1 MHYNV
6 IIQKKIRKTRRC
18 CAADKYDANGF
29 PGNGG
34 SEKSEVNGMATYYD
48 DTEYER
54 RGGGFWGK
62 FLAVFLGFLFGI
74 ICTLGGLAGLGYV
87 LYAKI
92 KIAEGFKAV
101 NKITGSDID
110 YSEYI
115 TEEYAQKTIAELM
128 KDLGALSSDFQNQ
141 TASLSSLEK
150 FSPKVRE
157 TAESIVKKISEYG
170 VAVDTDVL
178 MTTPLS
184 GMSEFLTDTLNTVE
198 VGKVLDKSGIL
209 VESNDSYEILML
221 LCYGEKGVDYAVD
234 GEGRPV
240 KDDKGNVTMLGS
252 AAPTTVGDLTKDTNK
267 VLDKMTLSAV
277 MNATNS
283 LDNSDPMIRALL
295 YGAEGEN
302 YTYDEEKKEV
312 TMLPLRYKY
321 DEENNSITDADGKTY
336 AYDET
341 GKKWLAEDGGYIL
354 SLSAQPTVKAAAA
367 DEETVSY
374 TYAVYT
380 KEGTLVCSLAAA
392 GTPDTYHAFDKQN
405 NLLKHQPLSVGDL
418 MGGDLTG
425 ILNDIRLG
433 DALKVTAA
441 SDAILIALAYGSEGT
456 DYIIED
462 GKIKPLTPPTT
473 IGSLTDGQTS
483 EIFDKIELGA
493 VMKVDPSDD
502 VMCALAY
509 GTKNKHYK
517 VVEETVGE
525 ETVKAIEMLPIVYTL
540 KDGVLFDD
548 EGNETASELLAG
560 GVYKVTIAE
569 GEGETATETIYYAK
583 PDAAGAADYFL
594 YETETCAGDK
604 ILYKKTTL
612 NDLMNGDASSLID
625 NVELGTLM
633 GLDGSSDKM
642 LLSLAYGSEGVDYEI
657 DASTNAIVRLEGGKA
672 PTTVKDLRNDET
684 ASGLLKGLKLGDVLG
699 ISPLDQFDDAKKDP
713 DPMMLAL
720 AYGEEGTDYVIEEK
734 DGEKVIVWLGD
745 SGPRTIGDLTAG
757 DSEIFDTITLAS
769 VMNLTPASDPIM
781 ISLAFGKDTHYTIV
795 EEEFVMLPQKYT
807 LKEGVL
813 YDDNGEAVTAEATGV
828 EGVYKV
834 TFVKG
839 TGETQKTEIYYAKAD
854 SAGDAE
860 YYLYTDET
868 CAGEK
873 VLYKKTSIG
882 DLKGDN
888 ASDIIK
894 DIQLATVLD
903 LTPSSDSIL
912 IALAYGNEGEDFE
925 YILDGE
931 GNKTGFRMLGDAKP
945 RTIRELQKGDLINEV
960 RLGDALGVSPLDEKP
975 DAIMVA
981 LAYGNA
987 GQHYEIKDGKIV
999 WLTDPEGKPYAPRT
1013 IADLKNGSGI
1023 IDDIYLSTVLNVTAG
1038 SDKIMRALAYGN
1050 EGEDYIIRDG
1060 AIVMLNDAK
1069 PRTIKQL
1076 KDSNLVNEIRLSA
1089 ILQTKPEDK
1098 ITMYL
1103 LYGVEGTHYKMENGE
1118 VVMLGDY
1125 TPRTIGD
1132 LSGDNSP
1139 VSTITK
1145 DLTIG
1150 DLVGTAG
1157 DSKLLAKISDW
1168 KIAQLS
1174 DQSQINTI
1182 KLGEVIDIKD
1192 TDPALLKNLAET
1204 SIGELNTRINTMTL
1218 AEILGEEQVNGST
1231 FLKHLDTSTINSLA
1245 ADLDKLT
1252 IQQVFEDKIYKKDAD
1267 GNYVLGEDGSKVL
1280 TGTWKYLLVKDG
1292 KEQECQIK
1300 EIDSL
1305 VSNMTA
1311 NMQSATLN
1319 DLSDD
1324 KILTLDEAFRR
1335 KNIKYDFGPLE
1346 KIEPYF
1352 NAQGQEKTTIGEL
1365 TITELVDYVGKL
1377 LDKVGA

>member
-1 MHYNV
+1 
-6 IIQKKIRKTRRC
+6 
-18 CAADKYDANGF
+18 
-29 PGNGG
+29 
-34 SEKSEVNGMATYYD
+34 
-48 DTEYER
+48 
-54 RGGGFWGK
+54 
-62 FLAVFLGFLFGI
+62 
-74 ICTLGGLAGLGYV
+74 
-87 LYAKI
+87 
-92 KIAEGFKAV
+92 
-101 NKITGSDID
+101 
-110 YSEYI
+110 
-115 TEEYAQKTIAELM
+115 
-128 KDLGALSSDFQNQ
+128 
-141 TASLSSLEK
+141 
-150 FSPKVRE
+150 
-157 TAESIVKKISEYG
+157 
-170 VAVDTDVL
+170 
-178 MTTPLS
+178 
-184 GMSEFLTDTLNTVE
+184 
-198 VGKVLDKSGIL
+198 
-209 VESNDSYEILML
+209 
-221 LCYGEKGVDYAVD
+221 
-234 GEGRPV
+234 
-240 KDDKGNVTMLGS
+240 
-252 AAPTTVGDLTKDTNK
+252 
-267 VLDKMTLSAV
+267 
-277 MNATNS
+277 
-283 LDNSDPMIRALL
+283 
-295 YGAEGEN
+295 
-302 YTYDEEKKEV
+302 
-312 TMLPLRYKY
+312 
-321 DEENNSITDADGKTY
+321 
-336 AYDET
+336 
-341 GKKWLAEDGGYIL
+341 
-354 SLSAQPTVKAAAA
+354 
-367 DEETVSY
+367 
-374 TYAVYT
+374 
-380 KEGTLVCSLAAA
+380 
-392 GTPDTYHAFDKQN
+392 
-405 NLLKHQPLSVGDL
+405 
-418 MGGDLTG
+418 
-425 ILNDIRLG
+425 
-433 DALKVTAA
+433 
-441 SDAILIALAYGSEGT
+441 
-456 DYIIED
+456 
-462 GKIKPLTPPTT
+462 
-473 IGSLTDGQTS
+473 
-483 EIFDKIELGA
+483 
-493 VMKVDPSDD
+493 
-502 VMCALAY
+502 
-509 GTKNKHYK
+509 
-517 VVEETVGE
+517 
-525 ETVKAIEMLPIVYTL
+525 MLPIVYTL

-548 EGNETASELLAG
+548 EGNETVSELLAG

-684 ASGLLKGLKLGDVLG
+684 ASGLLKGLK
-699 ISPLDQFDDAKKDP
+699 
-713 DPMMLAL
+713 
-720 AYGEEGTDYVIEEK
+720 
-734 DGEKVIVWLGD
+734 
-745 SGPRTIGDLTAG
+745 
-757 DSEIFDTITLAS
+757 
-769 VMNLTPASDPIM
+769 
-781 ISLAFGKDTHYTIV
+781 
-795 EEEFVMLPQKYT
+795 
-807 LKEGVL
+807 
-813 YDDNGEAVTAEATGV
+813 
-828 EGVYKV
+828 
-834 TFVKG
+834 
-839 TGETQKTEIYYAKAD
+839 
-854 SAGDAE
+854 
-860 YYLYTDET
+860 
-868 CAGEK
+868 
-873 VLYKKTSIG
+873 
-882 DLKGDN
+882 
-888 ASDIIK
+888 
-894 DIQLATVLD
+894 
-903 LTPSSDSIL
+903 
-912 IALAYGNEGEDFE
+912 
-925 YILDGE
+925 
-931 GNKTGFRMLGDAKP
+931 LGDAKP

-1168 KIAQLS
+1168 KIEDLS
-1174 DQSQINTI
+1174 KQSNIDTI

-1324 KILTLDEAFRR
+1324 KILTLEEAFRG
-1335 KNIKYDFGPLE
+1335 KKIKYDFGVLG
-1346 KIEPYF
+1346 KIEPYP
-1352 NAQGQEKTTIGEL
+1352 NAQNGEKTTIGEL
-1365 TITELVDYVGKL
+1365 TITQLVDYVGKV
-1377 LDKVGA
+1377 LDIVGSLGA

>member
-157 TAESIVKKISEYG
+157 TAESIVKKIAEYG

-295 YGAEGEN
+295 YGAEGES

-321 DEENNSITDADGKTY
+321 DGENNSITDADGKTY

-392 GTPDTYHAFDKQN
+392 ETPDTYHAFDKQN

-757 DSEIFDTITLAS
+757 DSAIFDTITLAS

-912 IALAYGNEGEDFE
+912 IALAYGNEGED
-925 YILDGE
+925 
-931 GNKTGFRMLGDAKP
+931 
-945 RTIRELQKGDLINEV
+945 
-960 RLGDALGVSPLDEKP
+960 
-975 DAIMVA
+975 
-981 LAYGNA
+981 
-987 GQHYEIKDGKIV
+987 
-999 WLTDPEGKPYAPRT
+999 
-1013 IADLKNGSGI
+1013 
-1023 IDDIYLSTVLNVTAG
+1023 
-1038 SDKIMRALAYGN
+1038 
-1050 EGEDYIIRDG
+1050 YIIRDG

-1150 DLVGTAG
+1150 DLVGATG
-1157 DSKLLAKISDW
+1157 DSKLIKRISDW
-1168 KIAQLS
+1168 KIEDLS
-1174 DQSQINTI
+1174 KQSNIDTI

-1231 FLKHLDTSTINSLA
+1231 FLKHLNTSTINSLA

-1252 IQQVFEDKIYKKDAD
+1252 IQQVFEDKIYEKDAD

-1280 TGTWKYLLVKDG
+1280 TGTWKYLLIKDG

-1324 KILTLDEAFRR
+1324 KILTLDEAFRG

>member
-6 IIQKKIRKTRRC
+6 IIQKKIRKTRRF

-321 DEENNSITDADGKTY
+321 DGETNSITDADGKTY

-380 KEGTLVCSLAAA
+380 KEGTLICSLAAA
-392 GTPDTYHAFDKQN
+392 ETPDTYHAFDKQN

-473 IGSLTDGQTS
+473 IGSLSDGKTS

-525 ETVKAIEMLPIVYTL
+525 ETVKTIEMLPIVYTL

-548 EGNETASELLAG
+548 EGNETVSELLAG

-757 DSEIFDTITLAS
+757 DSAIFDTITLAS

-925 YILDGE
+925 YVLDGE
-931 GNKTGFRMLGDAKP
+931 GNKTGFRMLG
-945 RTIRELQKGDLINEV
+945 
-960 RLGDALGVSPLDEKP
+960 
-975 DAIMVA
+975 
-981 LAYGNA
+981 
-987 GQHYEIKDGKIV
+987 
-999 WLTDPEGKPYAPRT
+999 
-1013 IADLKNGSGI
+1013 
-1023 IDDIYLSTVLNVTAG
+1023 
-1038 SDKIMRALAYGN
+1038 
-1050 EGEDYIIRDG
+1050 
-1060 AIVMLNDAK
+1060 DAK

>member
-6 IIQKKIRKTRRC
+6 IIQKKIRKTRRF

-62 FLAVFLGFLFGI
+62 FLAVFLVFLFGI

-110 YSEYI
+110 YTEYI

-295 YGAEGEN
+295 YGAEGES

-392 GTPDTYHAFDKQN
+392 ETPDTYHAFDKQN

-525 ETVKAIEMLPIVYTL
+525 ETVKTIEMLPIVYTL

-757 DSEIFDTITLAS
+757 DSAIFDTITLAS

-839 TGETQKTEIYYAKAD
+839 TDETQKTEIYYAKAD

-931 GNKTGFRMLGDAKP
+931 GNKTGFRMLG
-945 RTIRELQKGDLINEV
+945 
-960 RLGDALGVSPLDEKP
+960 
-975 DAIMVA
+975 
-981 LAYGNA
+981 
-987 GQHYEIKDGKIV
+987 
-999 WLTDPEGKPYAPRT
+999 
-1013 IADLKNGSGI
+1013 
-1023 IDDIYLSTVLNVTAG
+1023 
-1038 SDKIMRALAYGN
+1038 
-1050 EGEDYIIRDG
+1050 
-1060 AIVMLNDAK
+1060 DAK

>member
-6 IIQKKIRKTRRC
+6 IIQKKIRKTRRF

-110 YSEYI
+110 YTEYI

-240 KDDKGNVTMLGS
+240 KYDKGNVTMLGS

-295 YGAEGEN
+295 YGAEGES

-312 TMLPLRYKY
+312 TMLPLQYKY
-321 DEENNSITDADGKTY
+321 DGENNSITDADGKTY

-392 GTPDTYHAFDKQN
+392 ETPDTYHAFDKQN

-525 ETVKAIEMLPIVYTL
+525 ETVKTIEMLPIVYTL

-757 DSEIFDTITLAS
+757 DSAIFDTITLAS

-912 IALAYGNEGEDFE
+912 I
-925 YILDGE
+925 
-931 GNKTGFRMLGDAKP
+931 
-945 RTIRELQKGDLINEV
+945 
-960 RLGDALGVSPLDEKP
+960 
-975 DAIMVA
+975 
-981 LAYGNA
+981 
-987 GQHYEIKDGKIV
+987 
-999 WLTDPEGKPYAPRT
+999 
-1013 IADLKNGSGI
+1013 
-1023 IDDIYLSTVLNVTAG
+1023 
-1038 SDKIMRALAYGN
+1038 ALAYGN

-1324 KILTLDEAFRR
+1324 KILTLEEAFRR
-1335 KNIKYDFGPLE
+1335 KKIKYDFGPLE
-1346 KIEPYF
+1346 KIEPYL

>member
-6 IIQKKIRKTRRC
+6 IIQKKIRKTRRF

-101 NKITGSDID
+101 NKITGSDIN
-110 YSEYI
+110 YTEYI

-295 YGAEGEN
+295 YGAEGES

-392 GTPDTYHAFDKQN
+392 ETPDTYHAFDKQN

-525 ETVKAIEMLPIVYTL
+525 ETVKTIEMLPIVYTL

-757 DSEIFDTITLAS
+757 DSAIFDTITLAS

-839 TGETQKTEIYYAKAD
+839 TDETQKTEIYYAKAD

-931 GNKTGFRMLGDAKP
+931 GNKTGFRMLG
-945 RTIRELQKGDLINEV
+945 
-960 RLGDALGVSPLDEKP
+960 
-975 DAIMVA
+975 
-981 LAYGNA
+981 
-987 GQHYEIKDGKIV
+987 
-999 WLTDPEGKPYAPRT
+999 
-1013 IADLKNGSGI
+1013 
-1023 IDDIYLSTVLNVTAG
+1023 
-1038 SDKIMRALAYGN
+1038 
-1050 EGEDYIIRDG
+1050 
-1060 AIVMLNDAK
+1060 DAK

>member
-6 IIQKKIRKTRRC
+6 IIQKKIRKTRRF

-110 YSEYI
+110 YTEYI

-295 YGAEGEN
+295 YGAEGES

-392 GTPDTYHAFDKQN
+392 ETPDTYHAFDKQN

-525 ETVKAIEMLPIVYTL
+525 ETVKTIEMLPIVYTL

-757 DSEIFDTITLAS
+757 DSAIFDTITLAS

-925 YILDGE
+925 YVLDGE
-931 GNKTGFRMLGDAKP
+931 GNKTGFRMLG
-945 RTIRELQKGDLINEV
+945 
-960 RLGDALGVSPLDEKP
+960 
-975 DAIMVA
+975 
-981 LAYGNA
+981 
-987 GQHYEIKDGKIV
+987 
-999 WLTDPEGKPYAPRT
+999 
-1013 IADLKNGSGI
+1013 
-1023 IDDIYLSTVLNVTAG
+1023 
-1038 SDKIMRALAYGN
+1038 
-1050 EGEDYIIRDG
+1050 
-1060 AIVMLNDAK
+1060 DAK

>member
-6 IIQKKIRKTRRC
+6 IIQKKIRKTRRF

-110 YSEYI
+110 YTEYI

-295 YGAEGEN
+295 YGAEGES

-392 GTPDTYHAFDKQN
+392 ETPDTYHAFDKQN

-525 ETVKAIEMLPIVYTL
+525 ETVKTIEMLPIVYTL

-757 DSEIFDTITLAS
+757 DSAIFDTITLAS

-839 TGETQKTEIYYAKAD
+839 TDETQKTEIYYAKAD

-931 GNKTGFRMLGDAKP
+931 GNKTGFRMLG
-945 RTIRELQKGDLINEV
+945 
-960 RLGDALGVSPLDEKP
+960 
-975 DAIMVA
+975 
-981 LAYGNA
+981 
-987 GQHYEIKDGKIV
+987 
-999 WLTDPEGKPYAPRT
+999 
-1013 IADLKNGSGI
+1013 
-1023 IDDIYLSTVLNVTAG
+1023 
-1038 SDKIMRALAYGN
+1038 
-1050 EGEDYIIRDG
+1050 
-1060 AIVMLNDAK
+1060 DAK

>member
-6 IIQKKIRKTRRC
+6 IIQKKIRKTRRF

-110 YSEYI
+110 YTEYI

-295 YGAEGEN
+295 YGAEGES

-392 GTPDTYHAFDKQN
+392 ETPDTYHAFDKQN

-525 ETVKAIEMLPIVYTL
+525 ETVKTIEMLPIVYTL

-548 EGNETASELLAG
+548 EGNETVSELLAG

-757 DSEIFDTITLAS
+757 DSAIFDTITLAS

-925 YILDGE
+925 YVLDGE
-931 GNKTGFRMLGDAKP
+931 GNKTGFRMLG
-945 RTIRELQKGDLINEV
+945 
-960 RLGDALGVSPLDEKP
+960 
-975 DAIMVA
+975 
-981 LAYGNA
+981 
-987 GQHYEIKDGKIV
+987 
-999 WLTDPEGKPYAPRT
+999 
-1013 IADLKNGSGI
+1013 
-1023 IDDIYLSTVLNVTAG
+1023 
-1038 SDKIMRALAYGN
+1038 
-1050 EGEDYIIRDG
+1050 
-1060 AIVMLNDAK
+1060 DAK

-1125 TPRTIGD
+1125 PPRTIGD

>member
-6 IIQKKIRKTRRC
+6 IIQKKIRKTRRF

-92 KIAEGFKAV
+92 KIAEGFKVV

-321 DEENNSITDADGKTY
+321 DGETNSITDADGKTY

-367 DEETVSY
+367 E
-374 TYAVYT
+374 
-380 KEGTLVCSLAAA
+380 
-392 GTPDTYHAFDKQN
+392 TPDTYHAFDKQN

-473 IGSLTDGQTS
+473 IGSLSDGKTS

-525 ETVKAIEMLPIVYTL
+525 ETVKTIEMLPIVYTL

-548 EGNETASELLAG
+548 EGNETVSELLAG

-757 DSEIFDTITLAS
+757 DSAIFDTITLAS

-925 YILDGE
+925 YVLDGE
-931 GNKTGFRMLGDAKP
+931 GNKTGFRMLG
-945 RTIRELQKGDLINEV
+945 
-960 RLGDALGVSPLDEKP
+960 
-975 DAIMVA
+975 
-981 LAYGNA
+981 
-987 GQHYEIKDGKIV
+987 
-999 WLTDPEGKPYAPRT
+999 
-1013 IADLKNGSGI
+1013 
-1023 IDDIYLSTVLNVTAG
+1023 
-1038 SDKIMRALAYGN
+1038 
-1050 EGEDYIIRDG
+1050 
-1060 AIVMLNDAK
+1060 DAK

-1125 TPRTIGD
+1125 PPRTIGD

>member
-1 MHYNV
+1 M
-6 IIQKKIRKTRRC
+6 
-18 CAADKYDANGF
+18 
-29 PGNGG
+29 
-34 SEKSEVNGMATYYD
+34 
-48 DTEYER
+48 
-54 RGGGFWGK
+54 
-62 FLAVFLGFLFGI
+62 FGI

-92 KIAEGFKAV
+92 KIAEGFKVV

-321 DEENNSITDADGKTY
+321 DGETNSITDADGKTY

-380 KEGTLVCSLAAA
+380 KEGTLICSLAAA
-392 GTPDTYHAFDKQN
+392 ETPDTYHAFDKQN

-525 ETVKAIEMLPIVYTL
+525 ETVKTIEMLPIVYTL

-548 EGNETASELLAG
+548 EGNETVSELLAG

-757 DSEIFDTITLAS
+757 DSAIFDTITLAS

-839 TGETQKTEIYYAKAD
+839 TDETQKTEIYYAKAD

-925 YILDGE
+925 YVLDGE
-931 GNKTGFRMLGDAKP
+931 GNKTGFRMLG
-945 RTIRELQKGDLINEV
+945 
-960 RLGDALGVSPLDEKP
+960 
-975 DAIMVA
+975 
-981 LAYGNA
+981 
-987 GQHYEIKDGKIV
+987 
-999 WLTDPEGKPYAPRT
+999 
-1013 IADLKNGSGI
+1013 
-1023 IDDIYLSTVLNVTAG
+1023 
-1038 SDKIMRALAYGN
+1038 
-1050 EGEDYIIRDG
+1050 
-1060 AIVMLNDAK
+1060 DAK

>member
-6 IIQKKIRKTRRC
+6 IIQKKIRKTRRF

-92 KIAEGFKAV
+92 KIAEGFKVV

-295 YGAEGEN
+295 YGAEGES

-392 GTPDTYHAFDKQN
+392 ETPDTYHAFDKQN

-525 ETVKAIEMLPIVYTL
+525 ETVKTIEMLPIVYTL

-548 EGNETASELLAG
+548 EGNETVSELLAG

-569 GEGETATETIYYAK
+569 GEGETATETIYYAN

-757 DSEIFDTITLAS
+757 DSAIFDTITLAS

-925 YILDGE
+925 YVLDGE
-931 GNKTGFRMLGDAKP
+931 GNKTGFRMLG
-945 RTIRELQKGDLINEV
+945 
-960 RLGDALGVSPLDEKP
+960 
-975 DAIMVA
+975 
-981 LAYGNA
+981 
-987 GQHYEIKDGKIV
+987 
-999 WLTDPEGKPYAPRT
+999 
-1013 IADLKNGSGI
+1013 
-1023 IDDIYLSTVLNVTAG
+1023 
-1038 SDKIMRALAYGN
+1038 
-1050 EGEDYIIRDG
+1050 
-1060 AIVMLNDAK
+1060 DAK

-1125 TPRTIGD
+1125 PPRTIGD

>member
-1 MHYNV
+1 M
-6 IIQKKIRKTRRC
+6 
-18 CAADKYDANGF
+18 
-29 PGNGG
+29 
-34 SEKSEVNGMATYYD
+34 
-48 DTEYER
+48 
-54 RGGGFWGK
+54 
-62 FLAVFLGFLFGI
+62 FGI

-92 KIAEGFKAV
+92 KIAEGFKVV

-321 DEENNSITDADGKTY
+321 DGETNSITDADGKTY

-380 KEGTLVCSLAAA
+380 KEGTLICSLAAA
-392 GTPDTYHAFDKQN
+392 ETPDTYHAFDKQN

-473 IGSLTDGQTS
+473 IGSLSDGKTS

-525 ETVKAIEMLPIVYTL
+525 ETVKTIEMLPIVYTL

-548 EGNETASELLAG
+548 EGNETVSELLAG

-757 DSEIFDTITLAS
+757 DSAIFDTITLAS

-839 TGETQKTEIYYAKAD
+839 TDETQKTEIYYAKAD

-925 YILDGE
+925 YVLDGE
-931 GNKTGFRMLGDAKP
+931 GNKTGFRMLG
-945 RTIRELQKGDLINEV
+945 
-960 RLGDALGVSPLDEKP
+960 
-975 DAIMVA
+975 
-981 LAYGNA
+981 
-987 GQHYEIKDGKIV
+987 
-999 WLTDPEGKPYAPRT
+999 
-1013 IADLKNGSGI
+1013 
-1023 IDDIYLSTVLNVTAG
+1023 
-1038 SDKIMRALAYGN
+1038 
-1050 EGEDYIIRDG
+1050 
-1060 AIVMLNDAK
+1060 DAK

-1125 TPRTIGD
+1125 PPPRTIGD

>member
-6 IIQKKIRKTRRC
+6 IIQKKIRKTRRF

-110 YSEYI
+110 YTEYI

-295 YGAEGEN
+295 YGAEGES

-392 GTPDTYHAFDKQN
+392 ETPDTYHAFDKQN

-525 ETVKAIEMLPIVYTL
+525 ETVKTIEMLPIVYTL

-548 EGNETASELLAG
+548 EGNETVSELLAG

-657 DASTNAIVRLEGGKA
+657 DASTNAIVCLEGGKA

-757 DSEIFDTITLAS
+757 DSAIFDTITLAS

-925 YILDGE
+925 YVLDGE
-931 GNKTGFRMLGDAKP
+931 GNKTGFRMLG
-945 RTIRELQKGDLINEV
+945 
-960 RLGDALGVSPLDEKP
+960 
-975 DAIMVA
+975 
-981 LAYGNA
+981 
-987 GQHYEIKDGKIV
+987 
-999 WLTDPEGKPYAPRT
+999 
-1013 IADLKNGSGI
+1013 
-1023 IDDIYLSTVLNVTAG
+1023 
-1038 SDKIMRALAYGN
+1038 
-1050 EGEDYIIRDG
+1050 
-1060 AIVMLNDAK
+1060 DAK

-1125 TPRTIGD
+1125 PPRTIGD

>member
-1 MHYNV
+1 M
-6 IIQKKIRKTRRC
+6 
-18 CAADKYDANGF
+18 
-29 PGNGG
+29 
-34 SEKSEVNGMATYYD
+34 
-48 DTEYER
+48 
-54 RGGGFWGK
+54 GK

-110 YSEYI
+110 YTEYI

-295 YGAEGEN
+295 YGAEGES

-392 GTPDTYHAFDKQN
+392 ETPDTYHAFDKQN

-525 ETVKAIEMLPIVYTL
+525 ETVKTIEMLPIVYTL

-548 EGNETASELLAG
+548 EGNETVSELLAG

-757 DSEIFDTITLAS
+757 DSAIFDTITLAS

-925 YILDGE
+925 YVLDGE
-931 GNKTGFRMLGDAKP
+931 GNKTGFRMLG
-945 RTIRELQKGDLINEV
+945 
-960 RLGDALGVSPLDEKP
+960 
-975 DAIMVA
+975 
-981 LAYGNA
+981 
-987 GQHYEIKDGKIV
+987 
-999 WLTDPEGKPYAPRT
+999 
-1013 IADLKNGSGI
+1013 
-1023 IDDIYLSTVLNVTAG
+1023 
-1038 SDKIMRALAYGN
+1038 
-1050 EGEDYIIRDG
+1050 
-1060 AIVMLNDAK
+1060 DAK

-1125 TPRTIGD
+1125 PPRTIGD

>member
-6 IIQKKIRKTRRC
+6 IIQKKIRKTRRF

-110 YSEYI
+110 YTEYI

-150 FSPKVRE
+150 FFPKVRE

-295 YGAEGEN
+295 YGAEGES

-392 GTPDTYHAFDKQN
+392 ETPDTYHAFDKQN

-525 ETVKAIEMLPIVYTL
+525 ETVKTIEMLPIVYTL

-548 EGNETASELLAG
+548 EGNETVSELLAG

-757 DSEIFDTITLAS
+757 DSAIFDTITLAS

-925 YILDGE
+925 YVLDGE
-931 GNKTGFRMLGDAKP
+931 GNKTGFRMLG
-945 RTIRELQKGDLINEV
+945 
-960 RLGDALGVSPLDEKP
+960 
-975 DAIMVA
+975 
-981 LAYGNA
+981 
-987 GQHYEIKDGKIV
+987 
-999 WLTDPEGKPYAPRT
+999 
-1013 IADLKNGSGI
+1013 
-1023 IDDIYLSTVLNVTAG
+1023 
-1038 SDKIMRALAYGN
+1038 
-1050 EGEDYIIRDG
+1050 
-1060 AIVMLNDAK
+1060 DAK

-1125 TPRTIGD
+1125 PPRTIGD

>member
-110 YSEYI
+110 YTEYI

-295 YGAEGEN
+295 YGAEGES

-392 GTPDTYHAFDKQN
+392 ETPDTYHAFDKQN

-525 ETVKAIEMLPIVYTL
+525 ETVKTIEMLPIVYTL

-594 YETETCAGDK
+594 YETETCAEDK

-757 DSEIFDTITLAS
+757 DSAIFDTITLAS

-839 TGETQKTEIYYAKAD
+839 TDETQKTEIYYAKAD

-931 GNKTGFRMLGDAKP
+931 GNKTGFRMLG
-945 RTIRELQKGDLINEV
+945 
-960 RLGDALGVSPLDEKP
+960 
-975 DAIMVA
+975 
-981 LAYGNA
+981 
-987 GQHYEIKDGKIV
+987 
-999 WLTDPEGKPYAPRT
+999 
-1013 IADLKNGSGI
+1013 
-1023 IDDIYLSTVLNVTAG
+1023 
-1038 SDKIMRALAYGN
+1038 
-1050 EGEDYIIRDG
+1050 
-1060 AIVMLNDAK
+1060 DAK

>member
-6 IIQKKIRKTRRC
+6 IIQKKIRKTRRF

-110 YSEYI
+110 YTEYI

-184 GMSEFLTDTLNTVE
+184 GILTDTLNTVE

-295 YGAEGEN
+295 YGAEGES

-392 GTPDTYHAFDKQN
+392 ETPDTYHAFDKQN

-525 ETVKAIEMLPIVYTL
+525 ETVKTIEMLPIVYTL

-548 EGNETASELLAG
+548 EGNETVSELLAG

-757 DSEIFDTITLAS
+757 DSAIFDTITLAS

-925 YILDGE
+925 YVLDGE
-931 GNKTGFRMLGDAKP
+931 GNKTGFRMLG
-945 RTIRELQKGDLINEV
+945 
-960 RLGDALGVSPLDEKP
+960 
-975 DAIMVA
+975 
-981 LAYGNA
+981 
-987 GQHYEIKDGKIV
+987 
-999 WLTDPEGKPYAPRT
+999 
-1013 IADLKNGSGI
+1013 
-1023 IDDIYLSTVLNVTAG
+1023 
-1038 SDKIMRALAYGN
+1038 
-1050 EGEDYIIRDG
+1050 
-1060 AIVMLNDAK
+1060 DAK

-1125 TPRTIGD
+1125 PPRTIGD

>member
-6 IIQKKIRKTRRC
+6 IIQKKIRKTRRF

-110 YSEYI
+110 YTEYI

-150 FSPKVRE
+150 FPPKVRE

-295 YGAEGEN
+295 YGAEGES

-392 GTPDTYHAFDKQN
+392 ETPDTYHAFDKQN

-525 ETVKAIEMLPIVYTL
+525 ETVKTIEMLPIVYTL

-548 EGNETASELLAG
+548 EGNETVSELLAG

-757 DSEIFDTITLAS
+757 DSAIFDTITLAS

-925 YILDGE
+925 YVLDGE
-931 GNKTGFRMLGDAKP
+931 GNKTGFRMLG
-945 RTIRELQKGDLINEV
+945 
-960 RLGDALGVSPLDEKP
+960 
-975 DAIMVA
+975 
-981 LAYGNA
+981 
-987 GQHYEIKDGKIV
+987 
-999 WLTDPEGKPYAPRT
+999 
-1013 IADLKNGSGI
+1013 
-1023 IDDIYLSTVLNVTAG
+1023 
-1038 SDKIMRALAYGN
+1038 
-1050 EGEDYIIRDG
+1050 
-1060 AIVMLNDAK
+1060 DAK

-1125 TPRTIGD
+1125 PPRTIGD

>member
-6 IIQKKIRKTRRC
+6 IIQKKIRKTRRF

-110 YSEYI
+110 YTEYI

-295 YGAEGEN
+295 YGAEGES

-392 GTPDTYHAFDKQN
+392 ETPDTYHAFDKQN

-525 ETVKAIEMLPIVYTL
+525 ETVKTIEMLPIVYTL

-548 EGNETASELLAG
+548 EGNETVSELLAG

-757 DSEIFDTITLAS
+757 DSAIFDTITLAS

-925 YILDGE
+925 YVLDGE
-931 GNKTGFRMLGDAKP
+931 GNKTGFRMLG
-945 RTIRELQKGDLINEV
+945 
-960 RLGDALGVSPLDEKP
+960 
-975 DAIMVA
+975 
-981 LAYGNA
+981 
-987 GQHYEIKDGKIV
+987 
-999 WLTDPEGKPYAPRT
+999 
-1013 IADLKNGSGI
+1013 
-1023 IDDIYLSTVLNVTAG
+1023 
-1038 SDKIMRALAYGN
+1038 
-1050 EGEDYIIRDG
+1050 
-1060 AIVMLNDAK
+1060 DAK

-1125 TPRTIGD
+1125 PPRTIGD

-1346 KIEPYF
+1346 KIEHYF
-1352 NAQGQEKTTIGEL
+1352 NAQGKEKTTIGEL

>member
-1 MHYNV
+1 
-6 IIQKKIRKTRRC
+6 
-18 CAADKYDANGF
+18 
-29 PGNGG
+29 
-34 SEKSEVNGMATYYD
+34 MATYYD

-110 YSEYI
+110 YTEYI

-295 YGAEGEN
+295 YGAEGES

-321 DEENNSITDADGKTY
+321 DEENNSLTDADGKTY

-392 GTPDTYHAFDKQN
+392 ETPDTYHAFDKQN

-441 SDAILIALAYGSEGT
+441 SDTILIALAYGSEGT

-525 ETVKAIEMLPIVYTL
+525 ETVKTIEMLPIVYTL

-548 EGNETASELLAG
+548 EGNETVSELLAG

-757 DSEIFDTITLAS
+757 DSAIFDTITLAS

-925 YILDGE
+925 YVLDGE
-931 GNKTGFRMLGDAKP
+931 GNKTGFRMLG
-945 RTIRELQKGDLINEV
+945 
-960 RLGDALGVSPLDEKP
+960 
-975 DAIMVA
+975 
-981 LAYGNA
+981 
-987 GQHYEIKDGKIV
+987 
-999 WLTDPEGKPYAPRT
+999 
-1013 IADLKNGSGI
+1013 
-1023 IDDIYLSTVLNVTAG
+1023 
-1038 SDKIMRALAYGN
+1038 
-1050 EGEDYIIRDG
+1050 
-1060 AIVMLNDAK
+1060 DAK

-1365 TITELVDYVGKL
+1365 TITQLVDYVGKL

>member
-1 MHYNV
+1 MGKV
-6 IIQKKIRKTRRC
+6 PRRL
-18 CAADKYDANGF
+18 
-29 PGNGG
+29 
-34 SEKSEVNGMATYYD
+34 S
-48 DTEYER
+48 
-54 RGGGFWGK
+54 
-62 FLAVFLGFLFGI
+62 GFLFGI

-110 YSEYI
+110 YTEYI

-295 YGAEGEN
+295 YGAEGES

-392 GTPDTYHAFDKQN
+392 ETPDTYHAFDKQN

-757 DSEIFDTITLAS
+757 DSAIFDTITLAS

-839 TGETQKTEIYYAKAD
+839 TDETQKTEIYYAKAD

-945 RTIRELQKGDLINEV
+945 RTI
-960 RLGDALGVSPLDEKP
+960 
-975 DAIMVA
+975 
-981 LAYGNA
+981 
-987 GQHYEIKDGKIV
+987 
-999 WLTDPEGKPYAPRT
+999 
-1013 IADLKNGSGI
+1013 
-1023 IDDIYLSTVLNVTAG
+1023 
-1038 SDKIMRALAYGN
+1038 
-1050 EGEDYIIRDG
+1050 
-1060 AIVMLNDAK
+1060 
-1069 PRTIKQL
+1069 KQL

-1125 TPRTIGD
+1125 PPRTIGD

>member
-6 IIQKKIRKTRRC
+6 IIQKKIRKTRRF

-101 NKITGSDID
+101 NKITGSDIN
-110 YSEYI
+110 YTEYI

-184 GMSEFLTDTLNTVE
+184 EMSEFLTDTLNTVE

-295 YGAEGEN
+295 YGAEGES

-392 GTPDTYHAFDKQN
+392 ETPDTYHAFDKQN

-525 ETVKAIEMLPIVYTL
+525 ETVKTIEMLPIVYTL

-757 DSEIFDTITLAS
+757 DSAIFDTITLAS

-882 DLKGDN
+882 DLKVDN

-925 YILDGE
+925 YVLDGE
-931 GNKTGFRMLGDAKP
+931 GNKTGFRMLG
-945 RTIRELQKGDLINEV
+945 
-960 RLGDALGVSPLDEKP
+960 
-975 DAIMVA
+975 
-981 LAYGNA
+981 
-987 GQHYEIKDGKIV
+987 
-999 WLTDPEGKPYAPRT
+999 
-1013 IADLKNGSGI
+1013 
-1023 IDDIYLSTVLNVTAG
+1023 
-1038 SDKIMRALAYGN
+1038 
-1050 EGEDYIIRDG
+1050 
-1060 AIVMLNDAK
+1060 DAK

-1125 TPRTIGD
+1125 PPRTIGD

>member
-6 IIQKKIRKTRRC
+6 IIQKKIRKTRRF

-110 YSEYI
+110 YTEYI

-295 YGAEGEN
+295 YGAEGES

-392 GTPDTYHAFDKQN
+392 ETPDTYHAFDKQN

-525 ETVKAIEMLPIVYTL
+525 ETVKTIEMLPIVYTL

-548 EGNETASELLAG
+548 EGNETVSELLAG

-720 AYGEEGTDYVIEEK
+720 AYGEEGTSIIYVWSDGDDNEKAKEIADKLAYNFLIDASVHFYAYKYSDAGDVQQLHPFISSPLPTFLAISNGEIAQYQYEKVYDEDDEDEDEDDDDDDDEEEEEEEEEEEK
-734 DGEKVIVWLGD
+734 EEEKASKVVREEMTELSVNRFVNDYAGTEINPSGGLSTALGRLPALDRLMMQSRVAGPEFYSHVKDILAANAGNRRSVKAYTDVLDVFAKDGAEAVWSMLKDARRRLADMKSGD
-745 SGPRTIGDLTAG
+745 RDYE
-757 DSEIFDTITLAS
+757 DTLALRN
-769 VMNLTPASDPIM
+769 VAR
-781 ISLAFGKDTHYTIV
+781 AVVRF
-795 EEEFVMLPQKYT
+795 
-807 LKEGVL
+807 LK
-813 YDDNGEAVTAEATGV
+813 
-828 EGVYKV
+828 
-834 TFVKG
+834 
-839 TGETQKTEIYYAKAD
+839 
-854 SAGDAE
+854 S
-860 YYLYTDET
+860 
-868 CAGEK
+868 
-873 VLYKKTSIG
+873 
-882 DLKGDN
+882 
-888 ASDIIK
+888 
-894 DIQLATVLD
+894 
-903 LTPSSDSIL
+903 
-912 IALAYGNEGEDFE
+912 
-925 YILDGE
+925 
-931 GNKTGFRMLGDAKP
+931 
-945 RTIRELQKGDLINEV
+945 
-960 RLGDALGVSPLDEKP
+960 
-975 DAIMVA
+975 
-981 LAYGNA
+981 
-987 GQHYEIKDGKIV
+987 
-999 WLTDPEGKPYAPRT
+999 
-1013 IADLKNGSGI
+1013 
-1023 IDDIYLSTVLNVTAG
+1023 
-1038 SDKIMRALAYGN
+1038 
-1050 EGEDYIIRDG
+1050 
-1060 AIVMLNDAK
+1060 
-1069 PRTIKQL
+1069 
-1076 KDSNLVNEIRLSA
+1076 
-1089 ILQTKPEDK
+1089 EDK
-1098 ITMYL
+1098 SM
-1103 LYGVEGTHYKMENGE
+1103 
-1118 VVMLGDY
+1118 
-1125 TPRTIGD
+1125 
-1132 LSGDNSP
+1132 
-1139 VSTITK
+1139 
-1145 DLTIG
+1145 
-1150 DLVGTAG
+1150 
-1157 DSKLLAKISDW
+1157 SD
-1168 KIAQLS
+1168 
-1174 DQSQINTI
+1174 
-1182 KLGEVIDIKD
+1182 
-1192 TDPALLKNLAET
+1192 
-1204 SIGELNTRINTMTL
+1204 EL
-1218 AEILGEEQVNGST
+1218 
-1231 FLKHLDTSTINSLA
+1231 
-1245 ADLDKLT
+1245 
-1252 IQQVFEDKIYKKDAD
+1252 
-1267 GNYVLGEDGSKVL
+1267 
-1280 TGTWKYLLVKDG
+1280 
-1292 KEQECQIK
+1292 
-1300 EIDSL
+1300 
-1305 VSNMTA
+1305 
-1311 NMQSATLN
+1311 
-1319 DLSDD
+1319 
-1324 KILTLDEAFRR
+1324 
-1335 KNIKYDFGPLE
+1335 
-1346 KIEPYF
+1346 
-1352 NAQGQEKTTIGEL
+1352 
-1365 TITELVDYVGKL
+1365 
-1377 LDKVGA
+1377 

>member
-6 IIQKKIRKTRRC
+6 IIQKKIRKTRRF

-110 YSEYI
+110 YTEYI

-198 VGKVLDKSGIL
+198 GGKVLDKSGIL

-295 YGAEGEN
+295 YGAEGES

-392 GTPDTYHAFDKQN
+392 ETPDTYHAFDKQN

-441 SDAILIALAYGSEGT
+441 SDTILIALAYGSEGT

-525 ETVKAIEMLPIVYTL
+525 ETVKTIEMLPIVYTL

-548 EGNETASELLAG
+548 EGNETVSELLAG

-757 DSEIFDTITLAS
+757 DSAIFDTITLAS

-925 YILDGE
+925 YVLDGE
-931 GNKTGFRMLGDAKP
+931 GNKTGFRMLG
-945 RTIRELQKGDLINEV
+945 
-960 RLGDALGVSPLDEKP
+960 
-975 DAIMVA
+975 
-981 LAYGNA
+981 
-987 GQHYEIKDGKIV
+987 
-999 WLTDPEGKPYAPRT
+999 
-1013 IADLKNGSGI
+1013 
-1023 IDDIYLSTVLNVTAG
+1023 
-1038 SDKIMRALAYGN
+1038 
-1050 EGEDYIIRDG
+1050 
-1060 AIVMLNDAK
+1060 DAK

-1125 TPRTIGD
+1125 PPRTIGD

>member
-6 IIQKKIRKTRRC
+6 IIQKKIRKTRRF

-110 YSEYI
+110 YTEYI

-157 TAESIVKKISEYG
+157 TAESIVKKIAEYG

-295 YGAEGEN
+295 YGAEGES

-321 DEENNSITDADGKTY
+321 DGENNSITDADGKTY

-392 GTPDTYHAFDKQN
+392 ETPDTYHAFDKQN

-418 MGGDLTG
+418 MGRDLTG

-757 DSEIFDTITLAS
+757 DSAIFDTITLAS

-912 IALAYGNEGEDFE
+912 IALAYGNEGED
-925 YILDGE
+925 
-931 GNKTGFRMLGDAKP
+931 
-945 RTIRELQKGDLINEV
+945 
-960 RLGDALGVSPLDEKP
+960 
-975 DAIMVA
+975 
-981 LAYGNA
+981 
-987 GQHYEIKDGKIV
+987 
-999 WLTDPEGKPYAPRT
+999 
-1013 IADLKNGSGI
+1013 
-1023 IDDIYLSTVLNVTAG
+1023 
-1038 SDKIMRALAYGN
+1038 
-1050 EGEDYIIRDG
+1050 YIIRDG

-1150 DLVGTAG
+1150 DLVGATG
-1157 DSKLLAKISDW
+1157 DSKLIKRISDW
-1168 KIAQLS
+1168 KIEDLS
-1174 DQSQINTI
+1174 KQSNIDTI

-1231 FLKHLDTSTINSLA
+1231 FLKHLNTSTINSLA

-1252 IQQVFEDKIYKKDAD
+1252 IQQVFEDKIYEKDAD

-1280 TGTWKYLLVKDG
+1280 TGTWKYLLIKDG

-1324 KILTLDEAFRR
+1324 KILTLDEAFRG

>member
-1 MHYNV
+1 M
-6 IIQKKIRKTRRC
+6 
-18 CAADKYDANGF
+18 
-29 PGNGG
+29 
-34 SEKSEVNGMATYYD
+34 
-48 DTEYER
+48 
-54 RGGGFWGK
+54 
-62 FLAVFLGFLFGI
+62 
-74 ICTLGGLAGLGYV
+74 
-87 LYAKI
+87 
-92 KIAEGFKAV
+92 
-101 NKITGSDID
+101 
-110 YSEYI
+110 
-115 TEEYAQKTIAELM
+115 
-128 KDLGALSSDFQNQ
+128 
-141 TASLSSLEK
+141 
-150 FSPKVRE
+150 
-157 TAESIVKKISEYG
+157 
-170 VAVDTDVL
+170 
-178 MTTPLS
+178 
-184 GMSEFLTDTLNTVE
+184 
-198 VGKVLDKSGIL
+198 
-209 VESNDSYEILML
+209 
-221 LCYGEKGVDYAVD
+221 
-234 GEGRPV
+234 
-240 KDDKGNVTMLGS
+240 
-252 AAPTTVGDLTKDTNK
+252 PT
-267 VLDKMTLSAV
+267 
-277 MNATNS
+277 
-283 LDNSDPMIRALL
+283 
-295 YGAEGEN
+295 
-302 YTYDEEKKEV
+302 
-312 TMLPLRYKY
+312 
-321 DEENNSITDADGKTY
+321 
-336 AYDET
+336 DET

-757 DSEIFDTITLAS
+757 DSAIFDTITLAS

-925 YILDGE
+925 YVLDGE
-931 GNKTGFRMLGDAKP
+931 GNKTGFRMLG
-945 RTIRELQKGDLINEV
+945 
-960 RLGDALGVSPLDEKP
+960 
-975 DAIMVA
+975 
-981 LAYGNA
+981 
-987 GQHYEIKDGKIV
+987 
-999 WLTDPEGKPYAPRT
+999 
-1013 IADLKNGSGI
+1013 
-1023 IDDIYLSTVLNVTAG
+1023 
-1038 SDKIMRALAYGN
+1038 
-1050 EGEDYIIRDG
+1050 
-1060 AIVMLNDAK
+1060 DAK

-1125 TPRTIGD
+1125 PPRTIGD

>member
-6 IIQKKIRKTRRC
+6 IIQKKIRKTRRF

-110 YSEYI
+110 YTEYI

-295 YGAEGEN
+295 YGAEGES

-312 TMLPLRYKY
+312 TMPPLRYKY

-392 GTPDTYHAFDKQN
+392 ETPDTYHAFDKQN

-525 ETVKAIEMLPIVYTL
+525 ETVKTIEMLPIVYTL

-548 EGNETASELLAG
+548 EGNETVSELLAG

-757 DSEIFDTITLAS
+757 DSAIFDTITLAS

-925 YILDGE
+925 YVLDGE
-931 GNKTGFRMLGDAKP
+931 GNKTGFRMLG
-945 RTIRELQKGDLINEV
+945 
-960 RLGDALGVSPLDEKP
+960 
-975 DAIMVA
+975 
-981 LAYGNA
+981 
-987 GQHYEIKDGKIV
+987 
-999 WLTDPEGKPYAPRT
+999 
-1013 IADLKNGSGI
+1013 
-1023 IDDIYLSTVLNVTAG
+1023 
-1038 SDKIMRALAYGN
+1038 
-1050 EGEDYIIRDG
+1050 
-1060 AIVMLNDAK
+1060 DAK

-1125 TPRTIGD
+1125 PPRTIGD

>member
-6 IIQKKIRKTRRC
+6 IIQKKIRKTRRF

-92 KIAEGFKAV
+92 KIAEGFKVV

-321 DEENNSITDADGKTY
+321 DGETNSITDADGKTY

-380 KEGTLVCSLAAA
+380 KEGTLICSLAAA
-392 GTPDTYHAFDKQN
+392 ETPDTYHAFDKQN

-473 IGSLTDGQTS
+473 IGSLSDGKTS

-525 ETVKAIEMLPIVYTL
+525 ETVKTIEMLPIVYTL

-548 EGNETASELLAG
+548 EGNETVSELLAG

-757 DSEIFDTITLAS
+757 DSAIFDTITLAS

-925 YILDGE
+925 YVLDGE
-931 GNKTGFRMLGDAKP
+931 GNKTGFRMLG
-945 RTIRELQKGDLINEV
+945 
-960 RLGDALGVSPLDEKP
+960 
-975 DAIMVA
+975 
-981 LAYGNA
+981 
-987 GQHYEIKDGKIV
+987 
-999 WLTDPEGKPYAPRT
+999 
-1013 IADLKNGSGI
+1013 
-1023 IDDIYLSTVLNVTAG
+1023 
-1038 SDKIMRALAYGN
+1038 
-1050 EGEDYIIRDG
+1050 
-1060 AIVMLNDAK
+1060 DAK

-1132 LSGDNSP
+1132 LSGDNSS

>member
-6 IIQKKIRKTRRC
+6 IIQKKIRKTRRF

-101 NKITGSDID
+101 NKITGSDIN
-110 YSEYI
+110 YTEYI

-295 YGAEGEN
+295 YGAEGES

-392 GTPDTYHAFDKQN
+392 ETPDTYHAFDKQN

-525 ETVKAIEMLPIVYTL
+525 ETVKTIEMLPIVYTL

-757 DSEIFDTITLAS
+757 DSAIFDTITLAS

-839 TGETQKTEIYYAKAD
+839 TDETQKTEIYYAKAD

-945 RTIRELQKGDLINEV
+945 RTI
-960 RLGDALGVSPLDEKP
+960 
-975 DAIMVA
+975 
-981 LAYGNA
+981 
-987 GQHYEIKDGKIV
+987 
-999 WLTDPEGKPYAPRT
+999 
-1013 IADLKNGSGI
+1013 
-1023 IDDIYLSTVLNVTAG
+1023 
-1038 SDKIMRALAYGN
+1038 
-1050 EGEDYIIRDG
+1050 
-1060 AIVMLNDAK
+1060 
-1069 PRTIKQL
+1069 KQL

-1125 TPRTIGD
+1125 PPRTIGD

>member
-110 YSEYI
+110 YTEYI

-295 YGAEGEN
+295 YGAEGES

-392 GTPDTYHAFDKQN
+392 ETPDTYHAFDKQN

-525 ETVKAIEMLPIVYTL
+525 ETVKTIEMLPIVYTL

-548 EGNETASELLAG
+548 EGNETVSELLAG

-757 DSEIFDTITLAS
+757 DSAIFDTITLAS

-925 YILDGE
+925 YVLDGE
-931 GNKTGFRMLGDAKP
+931 GNKTGFRMLG
-945 RTIRELQKGDLINEV
+945 
-960 RLGDALGVSPLDEKP
+960 
-975 DAIMVA
+975 
-981 LAYGNA
+981 
-987 GQHYEIKDGKIV
+987 
-999 WLTDPEGKPYAPRT
+999 
-1013 IADLKNGSGI
+1013 
-1023 IDDIYLSTVLNVTAG
+1023 
-1038 SDKIMRALAYGN
+1038 
-1050 EGEDYIIRDG
+1050 
-1060 AIVMLNDAK
+1060 DAK

-1125 TPRTIGD
+1125 PPRTIGD

>member
-6 IIQKKIRKTRRC
+6 IIQKKIRKTRRF

-110 YSEYI
+110 YTEYI

-295 YGAEGEN
+295 YGAEGES

-392 GTPDTYHAFDKQN
+392 ETPDTYHAFDKQN

-525 ETVKAIEMLPIVYTL
+525 ETVKTIEMLPIVYTL

-548 EGNETASELLAG
+548 EGNETVSELLAG

-757 DSEIFDTITLAS
+757 DSAIFDTITLAS

-925 YILDGE
+925 YVLDGE
-931 GNKTGFRMLGDAKP
+931 GNKTGFRMLG
-945 RTIRELQKGDLINEV
+945 
-960 RLGDALGVSPLDEKP
+960 
-975 DAIMVA
+975 
-981 LAYGNA
+981 
-987 GQHYEIKDGKIV
+987 
-999 WLTDPEGKPYAPRT
+999 
-1013 IADLKNGSGI
+1013 
-1023 IDDIYLSTVLNVTAG
+1023 
-1038 SDKIMRALAYGN
+1038 
-1050 EGEDYIIRDG
+1050 
-1060 AIVMLNDAK
+1060 DAK

-1125 TPRTIGD
+1125 PPPRTIGD

>member
-6 IIQKKIRKTRRC
+6 IIQKKIRKTRRF

-110 YSEYI
+110 YTEYI

-240 KDDKGNVTMLGS
+240 KDDKANVTMLGS

-295 YGAEGEN
+295 YGAEGES

-392 GTPDTYHAFDKQN
+392 ETPDTYHAFDKQN

-525 ETVKAIEMLPIVYTL
+525 ETVKTIEMLPIVYTL

-548 EGNETASELLAG
+548 EGNETVSELLAG

-757 DSEIFDTITLAS
+757 DSAIFDTITLAS

-925 YILDGE
+925 YVLDGE
-931 GNKTGFRMLGDAKP
+931 GNKTGFRMLG
-945 RTIRELQKGDLINEV
+945 
-960 RLGDALGVSPLDEKP
+960 
-975 DAIMVA
+975 
-981 LAYGNA
+981 
-987 GQHYEIKDGKIV
+987 
-999 WLTDPEGKPYAPRT
+999 
-1013 IADLKNGSGI
+1013 
-1023 IDDIYLSTVLNVTAG
+1023 
-1038 SDKIMRALAYGN
+1038 
-1050 EGEDYIIRDG
+1050 
-1060 AIVMLNDAK
+1060 DAK

-1125 TPRTIGD
+1125 PPRTIGD

>member
-92 KIAEGFKAV
+92 KIAEGFKAI

-392 GTPDTYHAFDKQN
+392 ETPDTYHAFDKQN

-525 ETVKAIEMLPIVYTL
+525 ETVKTIEMLPIVYTL

-548 EGNETASELLAG
+548 EGNETVSELLAG

-757 DSEIFDTITLAS
+757 DSAIFDTITLAS

-925 YILDGE
+925 YVLDGE
-931 GNKTGFRMLGDAKP
+931 GNKTGFRMLG
-945 RTIRELQKGDLINEV
+945 
-960 RLGDALGVSPLDEKP
+960 
-975 DAIMVA
+975 
-981 LAYGNA
+981 
-987 GQHYEIKDGKIV
+987 
-999 WLTDPEGKPYAPRT
+999 
-1013 IADLKNGSGI
+1013 
-1023 IDDIYLSTVLNVTAG
+1023 
-1038 SDKIMRALAYGN
+1038 
-1050 EGEDYIIRDG
+1050 
-1060 AIVMLNDAK
+1060 DAK

-1125 TPRTIGD
+1125 PPRTIGD

>member
-6 IIQKKIRKTRRC
+6 IIQKKIRKTRRF

-110 YSEYI
+110 YTEYI

-170 VAVDTDVL
+170 VAVDTDML

-295 YGAEGEN
+295 YGAEGES

-392 GTPDTYHAFDKQN
+392 ETPDTYHAFDKQN

-525 ETVKAIEMLPIVYTL
+525 ETVKTIEMLPIVYTL

-548 EGNETASELLAG
+548 EGNETVSELLAG

-757 DSEIFDTITLAS
+757 DSAIFDTITLAS

-854 SAGDAE
+854 SAG
-860 YYLYTDET
+860 
-868 CAGEK
+868 EK

-925 YILDGE
+925 YVLDGE
-931 GNKTGFRMLGDAKP
+931 GNKTGFRMLG
-945 RTIRELQKGDLINEV
+945 
-960 RLGDALGVSPLDEKP
+960 
-975 DAIMVA
+975 
-981 LAYGNA
+981 
-987 GQHYEIKDGKIV
+987 
-999 WLTDPEGKPYAPRT
+999 
-1013 IADLKNGSGI
+1013 
-1023 IDDIYLSTVLNVTAG
+1023 
-1038 SDKIMRALAYGN
+1038 
-1050 EGEDYIIRDG
+1050 
-1060 AIVMLNDAK
+1060 DAK

-1125 TPRTIGD
+1125 PPRTIGD